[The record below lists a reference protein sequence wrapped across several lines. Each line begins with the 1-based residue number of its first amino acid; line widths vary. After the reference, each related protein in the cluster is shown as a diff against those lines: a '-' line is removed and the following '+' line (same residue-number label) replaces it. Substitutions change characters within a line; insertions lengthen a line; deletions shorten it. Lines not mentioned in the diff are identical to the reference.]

1 MAIFG
6 HALESHNMTMELP
19 SVTLNALDNAF
30 GRPDGTR

>member
-1 MAIFG
+1 MAILG
-6 HALESHNMTMELP
+6 RALESHDMTMELH